1 MQKADLRQNLL
12 EQANQEKDMN
22 KQTEELIHNL
32 QVQVNNMKRIV
43 GICIAVISLG
53 CIVGFTSNQGP
64 TDSLSARELRIVD
77 ASGKVRALIG
87 IGHRERAYFM
97 IGKNLLG
104 GVDPEVT
111 LTQTS
116 NGGAF
121 YLSSSFPR
129 QDRDVDTSGVKLEF
143 GDNGQS
149 WLQLGHGVTL
159 GTGGARSGDKYGFAY
174 LTYSG
179 TDPETGSYIFPKAE
193 LKANRFGGSLE
204 FSSNPHQRPK
214 PLTLKLES
222 TPKGGLIQL
231 FDQFGNL
238 KD

>member
-1 MQKADLRQNLL
+1 
-12 EQANQEKDMN
+12 MN

-53 CIVGFTSNQGP
+53 CIVGFTSNQGAA
-64 TDSLSARELRIVD
+64 DSLSARQLRIVD
-77 ASGKVRALIG
+77 ANGKVRAVIG
-87 IGHRERAYFM
+87 VGNSGKGEAYCS
-97 IGKNLLG
+97 LG
-104 GVDPEVT
+104 GDLLRDHPEV
-111 LTQTS
+111 LITQTS

-129 QDRDVDTSGVKLEF
+129 QDGGLDTSGAKLAFE
-143 GDNGQS
+143 DNGQP

-159 GTGGARSGDKYGFAY
+159 GTGGARSGDKYGFAD

-179 TDPETGSYIFPKAE
+179 TDPETGSYIFPKAR

-204 FSSNPHQRPK
+204 FHSNPLKTPK

-222 TPKGGLIQL
+222 TPKEDL
-231 FDQFGNL
+231 FNL
-238 KD
+238 